1 MRSSGRW
8 RSTGFTWRR
17 NITNATARISHRS
30 IWPGEIFSGLNLRGI
45 KMDRALLSGA
55 DFTGA
60 HLQAANLAG
69 AIAEQ
74 VCFDRAD
81 LSRAR
86 LSGANLVS
94 ASFRKRLPRQGRD
107 GVRIDGQRS
116 VARRLPASGFLVA
129 CSARYCCPPAASSAC
144 RIISFSAR
152 VILFVEPLGRPFPAP
167 GGRVPFGAAISKP
180 SLV

>member
-1 MRSSGRW
+1 MPPREFLIGRSGR
-8 RSTGFTWRR
+8 
-17 NITNATARISHRS
+17 AR
-30 IWPGEIFSGLNLRGI
+30 F
-45 KMDRALLSGA
+45 
-55 DFTGA
+55 
-60 HLQAANLAG
+60 
-69 AIAEQ
+69 
-74 VCFDRAD
+74 
-81 LSRAR
+81 SRASICAGSR
-86 LSGANLVS
+86 WTVPCSAGLISPEPTYKLESRRRHSRAGVLRSCGSLPGAS
-94 ASFRKRLPRQGRD
+94 KWCEPRFGQFRKRLPRQGRD